1 MRRLAPFVL
10 LAAVVFLFG
19 ARSASAATQPSEG
32 PASNQP
38 IVDVVKVDG
47 VIDGSMRDYLLST
60 IDDAERD
67 GSQVVIQLDTAGA
80 LNVDAVEVAQ
90 RIASSRVPVVVW
102 IGPGGA
108 RATGA
113 GLLMVASAGLSV
125 ISPGSGVGPLEPIDL
140 GNVDATATPQEAA
153 AIASIVAQGGAGPA
167 VGHVLPAQQALLRG
181 VVDCAR
187 DVRFTG
193 SNPQDCAAIDVP
205 DLLAKIDGRTV
216 RTAVGPVTLATKV
229 EPARP
234 VLVRFHDLG
243 IWRRILHGVSAPT
256 PIYVLL
262 ILGLAGIA
270 FELTQA
276 GIGFAGIAGALA
288 LALAGY
294 GLAVVPFDALGLVLF
309 LGGTG
314 LLVADVRLRRLGVL
328 SALGM
333 VGFVV
338 GSALVFRHA
347 APAIRL
353 SPWLIAGASVAA
365 ALYYGFGL
373 TVAVKA
379 RERIVST
386 QVGLVGLTG
395 ETRGLLDPEGPVFV
409 KGTLW
414 RGKSGNG
421 PIPPGTRVRIRGV
434 DGLILRVEPEEG
446 GGPGPPSPN

>member
-1 MRRLAPFVL
+1 MRRLAPLFL
-10 LAAVVFLFG
+10 LTALLLSLG
-19 ARSASAATQPSEG
+19 TRSASASASPPSEG
-32 PASNQP
+32 PSAGQP
-38 IVDVVKVDG
+38 TVDVVKVDG
-47 VIDGSMRDYLLST
+47 TIDGSMRDYLVST
-60 IDDAERD
+60 IDDAEAR

-90 RIASSRVPVVVW
+90 RIAQAKVPVVVW
-102 IGPGGA
+102 IGTSGA
-108 RATGA
+108 RATGV
-113 GLLMVASAGLSV
+113 GLLMVAAASLSV
-125 ISPGSGVGPLEPIDL
+125 ISPGSGVGPLEPLDL
-140 GNVDATATPQEAA
+140 ANVDQPISAQEKAQ
-153 AIASIVAQGGAGPA
+153 ITSIVSAGGAGPA
-167 VGHVLPAQQALLRG
+167 VARVLPAQQALLQG

-187 DVRFTG
+187 DVKFTG
-193 SNPQDCAAIDVP
+193 SNPQDCAAIDIP

-216 RTAVGPVTLATKV
+216 RTAAGPATLATKV
-229 EPARP
+229 EPGRP

-262 ILGLAGIA
+262 LLGLAGIA
-270 FELTQA
+270 FELTQS

-294 GLAVVPFDALGLVLF
+294 GLAVVPFDALGLALF

-314 LLVADVRLRRLGVL
+314 LLVADVQLRRLGVL

-333 VGFVV
+333 IGFVA
-338 GSALVFRHA
+338 GSILMFHHA

-353 SPWLIAGASVAA
+353 SPWLIGGAAVAA

-386 QVGLVGLTG
+386 QVGLIGLTG
-395 ETRGLLDPEGPVFV
+395 ETRGLLDPEGPVYV

-446 GGPGPPSPN
+446 GPPSPN

>member
-1 MRRLAPFVL
+1 MRRLAPMFVL
-10 LAAVVFLFG
+10 SAILFSLG
-19 ARSASAATQPSEG
+19 ARPASGATTPSEG
-32 PASNQP
+32 PATREP
-38 IVDVVKVDG
+38 TVDVMKVDG

-60 IDDAERD
+60 IDAAEAD
-67 GSQVVIQLDTAGA
+67 GSQVVIQLSTAGA
-80 LNVDAVEVAQ
+80 LNVDVVEIAQ
-90 RIASSRVPVVVW
+90 RIASASVPVVVW

-108 RATGA
+108 RATGV

-125 ISPGSGVGPLEPIDL
+125 ISPGSGVGPLQPIDL
-140 GNVDATATPQEAA
+140 ANEDAQLGPQERAQIA
-153 AIASIVAQGGAGPA
+153 AIVSDGGAGPA
-167 VGHVLPAQQALLRG
+167 VGHVLTAQQALLSG

-187 DVRFTG
+187 NVKFTG
-193 SNPQDCAAIDVP
+193 SNPQACAAIDIP

-216 RTAVGPVTLATKV
+216 QTAAGPVTLATRV
-229 EPARP
+229 GPGRP

-243 IWRRILHGVSAPT
+243 IWRRILHGVSAPV

-262 ILGLAGIA
+262 VLGLAGIA

-276 GIGFAGIAGALA
+276 GIGFAGIAGALV

-294 GLAVVPFDALGLVLF
+294 GLAVVPFDALGLALF

-314 LLVADVRLRRLGVL
+314 LLVADVQLRKLGIL

-333 VGFVV
+333 AGFVA
-338 GSALVFRHA
+338 GSILMFHHA

-353 SPWLIAGASVAA
+353 SPWLIGATAVAA

-386 QVGLVGLTG
+386 QVGLIGLTG

-421 PIPPGTRVRIRGV
+421 PIPPGTSVRIRGV

-446 GGPGPPSPN
+446 GSAPPSPN

>member
-1 MRRLAPFVL
+1 MRRFAPLFL
-10 LAAVVFLFG
+10 LTALLLSLG
-19 ARSASAATQPSEG
+19 TRSASASASPPSEG
-32 PASNQP
+32 PAAGQP
-38 IVDVVKVDG
+38 TVDVVKVDG
-47 VIDGSMRDYLLST
+47 TIDGSMRDYLVST
-60 IDDAERD
+60 IDDAEAR

-90 RIASSRVPVVVW
+90 RIAQAKVPIVVW
-102 IGPGGA
+102 IGPSGA
-108 RATGA
+108 RATGV
-113 GLLMVASAGLSV
+113 GLLMVAAASLSV

-140 GNVDATATPQEAA
+140 ANVDQPISVEEKAQIT
-153 AIASIVAQGGAGPA
+153 SIVSAGGAGPA
-167 VGHVLPAQQALLRG
+167 VARVLPAQQALLQG

-187 DVRFTG
+187 NVKFTG
-193 SNPQDCAAIDVP
+193 SNPQDCAAIAIP

-216 RTAVGPVTLATKV
+216 RTAAGPVTLATKV
-229 EPARP
+229 EPGRP

-262 ILGLAGIA
+262 LLGLAGIA
-270 FELTQA
+270 FELTQS

-294 GLAVVPFDALGLVLF
+294 GLAVVPFDALGLALF

-314 LLVADVRLRRLGVL
+314 LLVADVQLRRLGVL

-333 VGFVV
+333 IGFVA
-338 GSALVFRHA
+338 GSILMFHHA

-353 SPWLIAGASVAA
+353 SPWLIGGATVAA

-386 QVGLVGLTG
+386 QVGLIGLTG
-395 ETRGLLDPEGPVFV
+395 ETRGLLDPEGPVYV

-446 GGPGPPSPN
+446 GPPSPN

>member
-1 MRRLAPFVL
+1 MRRLAPLLMLSAVL
-10 LAAVVFLFG
+10 LSLGV
-19 ARSASAATQPSEG
+19 RPASAASTPSEG
-32 PASNQP
+32 PGTGEP
-38 IVDVVKVDG
+38 TVDVVKVDG

-67 GSQVVIQLDTAGA
+67 GSQVVLQLNTGGA
-80 LNVDAVEVAQ
+80 LNVDAVQVAD
-90 RIASSRVPVVVW
+90 RIAAAKVPVVVW

-108 RATGA
+108 RATGV
-113 GLLMVASAGLSV
+113 GLLMVATAGLSV
-125 ISPGSGVGPLEPIDL
+125 MSPGSGVGPLQPIDL
-140 GNVDATATPQEAA
+140 ANVDQEVSASERTQIAT
-153 AIASIVAQGGAGPA
+153 IVANGHAGPA
-167 VGHVLPAQQALLRG
+167 VGHVLPAQQALLTG

-187 DVRFTG
+187 DVKFTG
-193 SNPQDCAAIDVP
+193 SNPQDCAAIDIP

-216 RTAVGPVTLATKV
+216 QTAAGPVTLATRV
-229 EPARP
+229 EPGRP

-243 IWRRILHGVSAPT
+243 IWRRILHGVSAPV

-262 ILGLAGIA
+262 LLGLAGIA

-276 GIGFAGIAGALA
+276 GIGFAGIAGALT

-294 GLAVVPFDALGLVLF
+294 GLAVVPFDAVGLALF

-314 LLVADVRLRRLGVL
+314 LLVADVQLRKLGLL

-333 VGFVV
+333 AGFVA
-338 GSALVFRHA
+338 GSILMFHHA
-347 APAIRL
+347 APSIRL

-386 QVGLVGLTG
+386 QVGLIGLTG
-395 ETRGLLDPEGPVFV
+395 ETRGVLDPEGPVFV
-409 KGTLW
+409 KGSLW

-446 GGPGPPSPN
+446 GTTPPSPN